1 MAKKIFIAATG
12 RDIGKTS
19 ISLGLIKF
27 LLSKE
32 LRVGYIKPI
41 AQRYVKVE
49 NNKVAK
55 DVFLMKKIFNLES
68 DFADMSPCVIERGL
82 TSKYIMGN
90 RKSPKNRILR
100 ALKRIEKEC
109 DIVIIEGT
117 GHAGVGSVLNL
128 SNAAAAKL
136 LNAPVLIISEGGIG
150 STIDHITLNHSLFA
164 SYDCSVLGVIIN
176 KVKKEKYEEISNLLT
191 KGIKQQNNLE
201 IFGFIPYRS
210 ILSVPTL
217 SMIKETLNLKVLNE
231 DNISDLTSIW
241 DEQVDNVLIATM
253 EPHVVME
260 TVSASQSKVLITTSS
275 DRSDILLAALAL
287 YYSKVPNLIGV
298 LLSGDTPP
306 KSIMEVIQKIEL
318 PIMLAEQN
326 VYSLA
331 SIIHNLRVKL
341 TQKDETKINILTDLF
356 LNYVDYE
363 HLYDA
368 IQNSPE
374 IELTWKEKFRNWL
387 AEVVSLFSYIMK
399 SFFRKT

>member
-1 MAKKIFIAATG
+1 MTKKIFIAATG

-19 ISLGLIKF
+19 ISLGLIKS

-49 NNKVAK
+49 NNKVSK
-55 DVFLMKKIFNLES
+55 DVFLIKKIFNLES
-68 DFADMSPCVIERGL
+68 DLSDMSPCVVERGF

-90 RKSPKNRILR
+90 RKSPKNKILR

-109 DIVIIEGT
+109 DVVIIEGT

-150 STIDHITLNHSLFA
+150 STIDHITLNYSLFA

-368 IQNSPE
+368 IQNPPE

-387 AEVVSLFSYIMK
+387 SEVVSLFSYIIK